1 MSAEQKPRTSGRGAV
16 TADLDLSPEAVERL
30 ASRCSGLSKMRG
42 ALQDDALSEASATL
56 RALSAENAR
65 LRAERDVAWQAG
77 AVAMR
82 EAAARTCIL
91 SAQDIAEGDW
101 GPEGLDMAAMLKRWI
116 GRRSLPIPDKD
127 A

>member
-1 MSAEQKPRTSGRGAV
+1 M
-16 TADLDLSPEAVERL
+16 TANLDLSPEAVERL

-65 LRAERDVAWQAG
+65 LRAERDAAWQAG
-77 AVAMR
+77 AEAMQKV
-82 EAAARTCIL
+82 AARTAVATPATRSDKAGVVWHDGFTSGCL
-91 SAQDIAEGDW
+91 H
-101 GPEGLDMAAMLKRWI
+101 AADAIRA
-116 GRRSLPIPDKD
+116 LPIPASRRRGRD

>member
-1 MSAEQKPRTSGRGAV
+1 M

-30 ASRCSGLSKMRG
+30 AKVIGSVAAGPINVVLSRWARDCDQ
-42 ALQDDALSEASATL
+42 AAATL
-56 RALSAENAR
+56 SALAAENAR
-65 LRAERDVAWQAG
+65 LRAERDAAWQAG